1 MTPSTRN
8 MIRASL
14 AQRLRIPLRHALLLL
29 LAALSF
35 GCASNIA
42 PNVAQ
47 YEDGVRKQFA
57 ALAAIEQSSR
67 TLQQA
72 VVLYRAAH
80 ADAAEEP
87 DARVVVTG
95 CPERGASA
103 ASASMQTSASMQ
115 NCVLSLVMSDG
126 KDSLDLATA
135 PADAPTRDA
144 VLQYAGNLAAI
155 YRSGTG
161 DALNAA
167 VRNGNYSARLGI
179 AATQDNP
186 SSTLNSADSVT
197 SALQTSIDT
206 YMRAAKNRAIEAF
219 AEDALVDW
227 RRAQGG
233 ADGASALSM
242 GDRWSDENCRGQAG
256 SLIGCIGQNYLG
268 LIEDELNSIS
278 IYVDPGKLELI
289 PGANDS
295 DAGDW
300 AKYWK
305 RSAADRTAGIH
316 AAVLAATISGTAL
329 TLQGQVRQERLAI
342 ASAGSTTAQPASEL
356 NGLGFGVATN
366 CLSKIASK
374 RDNGDKVKAAAC
386 LARFAQSS
394 DQLYQLALRLDGAVQ
409 ALRDALVSTP

>member
-1 MTPSTRN
+1 MTPSTPKSSRHMSADN
-8 MIRASL
+8 LRAL
-14 AQRLRIPLRHALLLL
+14 LRPALLLL
-29 LAALSF
+29 LVGSLGF

-57 ALAAIEQSSR
+57 ALASIEQSSR
-67 TLQQA
+67 ALQQT

-80 ADAAEEP
+80 ADGADDPVPSVA
-87 DARVVVTG
+87 VTG
-95 CPERGASA
+95 CPERSSSESG
-103 ASASMQTSASMQ
+103 ASMQ
-115 NCVLSLVMSDG
+115 NCKLSLVTPDG
-126 KDSLDLATA
+126 KDSLDLATSS
-135 PADAPTRDA
+135 ADARTRDA
-144 VLQYAGNLAAI
+144 VLQYAENLSAI

-206 YMRAAKNRAIEAF
+206 YMRAAKNRAIQAF

-233 ADGASALSM
+233 ADAASSLSM
-242 GDRWSDENCRGQAG
+242 GNSWSEENCRGQAA

-289 PGANDS
+289 PGASES
-295 DAGDW
+295 DAGEW
-300 AKYWK
+300 TKYWK
-305 RSAADRTAGIH
+305 RNATERTAGIH
-316 AAVLAATISGTAL
+316 SAILATTISGTAL
-329 TLQGQVRQERLAI
+329 TLQAQVRQERAAI
-342 ASAGSTTAQPASEL
+342 ATAGSAAATPASEL
-356 NGLGFGVATN
+356 SGLGFGVATH
-366 CLSKIASK
+366 CLSKIAGK

-394 DQLYQLALRLDGAVQ
+394 DQLYQLALRLDGTVQ
-409 ALRDALVSTP
+409 ALREALLLAP

>member
-8 MIRASL
+8 LIRPTLDQYLRAPL
-14 AQRLRIPLRHALLLL
+14 QRALLLL
-29 LAALSF
+29 LVSLGI

-47 YEDGVRKQFA
+47 YEDGVRNQFA

-67 TLQQA
+67 ALQQA

-80 ADAAEEP
+80 ADGSDDP
-87 DARVVVTG
+87 VPHVTVTG
-95 CPERGASA
+95 CPERGNREVN
-103 ASASMQTSASMQ
+103 ASMQ
-115 NCVLSLVMSDG
+115 NCVLSLVTSDG
-126 KDSLDLATA
+126 KDSLELATA
-135 PADAPTRDA
+135 PADARTRAA
-144 VLQYAGNLAAI
+144 VLQYAENLGAI
-155 YRSGTG
+155 YRSGSG

-206 YMRAAKNRAIEAF
+206 YMRAAKNRAIAAF

-233 ADGASALSM
+233 ADATSPLSM
-242 GDRWSDENCRGQAG
+242 GNSWSEENCRGEAA
-256 SLIGCIGQNYLG
+256 SLIGCIGQNYLA
-268 LIEDELNSIS
+268 LVEDELNNIS
-278 IYVDPGKLELI
+278 IYVDPGKLELM
-289 PGANDS
+289 PGADET

-300 AKYWK
+300 TSYWK
-305 RSAADRTAGIH
+305 RNATERATGIH
-316 AAVLAATISGTAL
+316 SAILATTISGTAL
-329 TLQGQVRQERLAI
+329 TLQDQVRQARVAI
-342 ASAGSTTAQPASEL
+342 ATAGSTAATSASEL
-356 NGLGFGVATN
+356 SGLGLGVATN
-366 CLSKIASK
+366 CLAKIAAK
-374 RDNGDKVKAAAC
+374 RDNGDKVRAAAC

-394 DQLYQLALRLDGAVQ
+394 DQLYQLALRLDSAVQ
-409 ALRDALVSTP
+409 ALRDALQPAP